1 MSNEK
6 ILVIDDN
13 QEIRTYLQKKVLEP
27 AGYVFLSASDGSEGL
42 QRALEERPDLILLDL
57 KLPDMY
63 GLEILEA
70 LRDHQVEIP
79 VILMTFYGSE
89 SIAVRAFRLGVRDYL
104 SKPFESEEVLE
115 SISRALTES
124 RLAQELARAND
135 LLKQRVAELVTLHDL
150 VKSITS
156 ISELDALLNRIV
168 EAAIYITGADE
179 GSLLLSDEKSG
190 EIYMRAS
197 KTFGQ
202 RAVQNLKTRVEDT
215 LVRNVIRTG
224 EPIML
229 GDSAEDRLIKV
240 RTGYLA
246 KSLLYVPLK
255 IREEVIGVLGTINVV
270 SNYIFDQNDLRQ
282 LSTLADYVA
291 VAIENARL
299 REIAQKVS
307 EHGGED

>member
-27 AGYVFLSASDGSEGL
+27 AGYVVLSASDGSEGL

-255 IREEVIGVLGTINVV
+255 IREEVIGVLGTINVI